1 MTTEYTKDDDM
12 QTLRLW
18 YDTKPFTEELE
29 NNIMDIPKIVF
40 SDDVKDCYIKER
52 LKKNGGEYDKTK
64 DDDTNVDDTKA
75 DETNVEETN
84 ESVQE
89 EKEEIQEVGEVI
101 EADACYWD
109 GWNP

>member
-18 YDTKPFTEELE
+18 YDAKPFTEELE
-29 NNIMDIPKIVF
+29 NSIMDIPKIVF

-52 LKKNGGEYDKTK
+52 LNKNGGEYDKPN
-64 DDDTNVDDTKA
+64 DDDTKVDDTKL
-75 DETNVEETN
+75 EETK
-84 ESVQE
+84 ESVQD
-89 EKEEIQEVGEVI
+89 EKEEIQEVGEII

>member
-29 NNIMDIPKIVF
+29 NSIMDIPKIVF

-52 LKKNGGEYDKTK
+52 LKNNGGEYDKPKEEQKSDYTK
-64 DDDTNVDDTKA
+64 VDDTKA
-75 DETNVEETN
+75 DETKVEETK

-89 EKEEIQEVGEVI
+89 EVVMQEVEAV
-101 EADACYWD
+101 ADADY
-109 GWNP
+109 WNP